1 MIDIHS
7 HILPNVDDGARSLNE
22 SMDMLKMAEQNGVTT
37 QVLTPHIHL
46 GRYDNNQAD
55 LAKRFINFN
64 EVVEQS
70 DLNIK
75 LLLACELRISSN
87 IIQLVKQQNLPI
99 LGEMEGFKLFLLEF
113 PRIELPAGY
122 LNLIQWLLSKQ
133 YRPIIVHPERN
144 KTFVRQPEKLQALLK
159 LGCLTQ
165 ITASSLT
172 GKFGQSAQ
180 QNAQSLL
187 LNNQVSTIASDCH
200 NLKGRQPDLKQG
212 IDKAAELIGQQAALK
227 LVTTQAEQLIYKNPF
242 TEICMA

>member
-22 SMDMLKMAEQNGVTT
+22 SMDMLKMAEQSGVTT

-46 GRYDNNQAD
+46 GRFDNNQMD

-64 EVVEQS
+64 EVVAQANI
-70 DLNIK
+70 NIK

-87 IIQLVKQQNLPI
+87 VIQLVKQQSLPI
-99 LGEMEGFKLFLLEF
+99 LGEMKGFKLFLLEF

-122 LNLIQWLLSKQ
+122 LNLVQWLLSKK
-133 YRPIIVHPERN
+133 YKPVIAHPERN

-172 GKFGQSAQ
+172 GKFGQEAQ
-180 QNAQSLL
+180 QVAQSLL
-187 LNNQVSTIASDCH
+187 LNQQVSAIASDCH
-200 NLKGRQPDLKQG
+200 NLKGRQPDLNQG
-212 IDKAAELIGQQAALK
+212 VEKAAELIGQQAALK
-227 LVTTQAEQLIYKNPF
+227 LVTSLPEQLINNNPF
-242 TEICMA
+242 AEICVA